1 MSNIKI
7 KTMTIKE
14 LITILQKHPN
24 QDAKIQVIANTSIGG
39 EDEEMD
45 IQLTEISVFH
55 EDNFYNDFVELLI
68 YNPIN

>member
-1 MSNIKI
+1 
-7 KTMTIKE
+7 MTIKE
-14 LITILQKHPN
+14 LIAILQKHPN
-24 QDAKIQVIANTSIGG
+24 QDAKIQLIANTSIDG

-68 YNPIN
+68 YNPRN